1 MNEYLK
7 KLREYLTKIPGMDK
21 IELSDNDLL
30 VAHNGALEGY
40 TEANV
45 FDLLTKNKK
54 FQSVHDKHV
63 NDKLVAQKSDLTK
76 SHDDLLQSKIAEI
89 EKLQNAIPRPN
100 SPEAIS
106 ERLKTE
112 TDPVEIRMLTLELSN
127 AQAMAK
133 NLELENQNKTA
144 AALTAKNVLE
154 SNLRSHAKEKN
165 YNLLDT
171 SLFSHLG
178 DKAIE
183 TLDAHHANTQ
193 TVFDAELSKIA
204 QSKYGMTPE
213 ELSKRTPDKP
223 KMTLDQIE
231 ALPTREERLEAMKEA
246 GY

>member
-1 MNEYLK
+1 MSNTRLGIAVIGDEDLVNG
-7 KLREYLTKIPGMDK
+7 LRLAGI
-21 IELSDNDLL
+21 
-30 VAHNGALEGY
+30 
-40 TEANV
+40 
-45 FDLLTKNKK
+45 
-54 FQSVHDKHV
+54 
-63 NDKLVAQKSDLTK
+63 
-76 SHDDLLQSKIAEI
+76 SKYHIIKEIDQDIAENVNRALA
-89 EKLQNAIPRPN
+89 KLI
-100 SPEAIS
+100 SES